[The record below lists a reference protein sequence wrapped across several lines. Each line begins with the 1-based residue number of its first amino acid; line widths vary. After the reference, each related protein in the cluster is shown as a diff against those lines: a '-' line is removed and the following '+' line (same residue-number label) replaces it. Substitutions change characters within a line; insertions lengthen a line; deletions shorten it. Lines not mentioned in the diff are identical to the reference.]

1 MSHPKLQ
8 FFLTPHQESII
19 RSLFYLAE
27 ESDRLGNPGAVVAQ
41 IGYSH
46 GAPTAHV
53 TFVPGDKVNRINEIL
68 EEKEKPN
75 EVSNTEKTS
84 D

>member
-1 MSHPKLQ
+1 
-8 FFLTPHQESII
+8 
-19 RSLFYLAE
+19 
-27 ESDRLGNPGAVVAQ
+27 LGDPGAIVAQ